1 MKSNSIS
8 NQTLYEQGK
17 KTEATVRAVGKASSA
32 QRAESTKAILA
43 GQDDIKAK
51 QDELSK
57 KMDAAR
63 EERNQ
68 SFKRLENANA
78 HGVARL
84 EAKINE
90 LGDKFVESFFGA
102 GHWALAIIASIISMI
117 VAFIATQDA
126 IAEKASAY
134 VWQVVSYDTYG
145 NVIKVTEHISRVH
158 QWLVIGLIG
167 ILVFSF
173 IMTIYAIMK
182 LTRRASKN
190 EEDTES

>member
-1 MKSNSIS
+1 MKSSSIS

-17 KTEATVRAVGKASSA
+17 KTEATVRAVGKASSV

-43 GQDDIKAK
+43 GQDEIKAK
-51 QDELSK
+51 QDEMNK

-84 EAKINE
+84 ENKINE
-90 LGDKFVESFFGA
+90 LGDKFVENYFGI
-102 GHWALAIIASIISMI
+102 GHWVLAIIASIISMI
-117 VAFIATQDA
+117 VAFVATENA
-126 IAEKASAY
+126 IVQKSSAY

-145 NVIKVTEHISRVH
+145 NVIAVAEHISRVH

-167 ILVFSF
+167 VLVFSF
-173 IMTIYAIMK
+173 LMTIYGALK
-182 LTRRASKN
+182 LTRRA
-190 EEDTES
+190 